1 MVIISSIILVAAQS
15 GRIFWTSL
23 TIFPW
28 RAGKTWQWGLKTLM
42 NFSRWSL
49 VQAPILPARGSTHQY
64 WLWGLQSS
72 FLQTHCGLACWS
84 SLHGNWPGPM
94 IVMAGCLMMVG
105 SDTWVIICVSLE
117 SNSRQALVCRQ
128 KTGEQPDSIDGFGD
142 SRPPL
147 WHLCRRRHIW
157 WLCWMWKYHEIHWYH
172 HHHTVWYTQ
181 ESTSLVLLHKWLV
194 IMPELPCKSGDGQ
207 ILWLWLKMIE
217 P

>member
-94 IVMAGCLMMVG
+94 IVMAGCLMMIG
-105 SDTWVIICVSLE
+105 SDMWVIICISLE
-117 SNSRQALVCRQ
+117 SNSRRLFVDKKQENNRIRLM
-128 KTGEQPDSIDGFGD
+128 GLGIPD
-142 SRPPL
+142 
-147 WHLCRRRHIW
+147 HLCDISVVAGTSDDFAGRGNT
-157 WLCWMWKYHEIHWYH
+157 MKYID
-172 HHHTVWYTQ
+172 TTI
-181 ESTSLVLLHKWLV
+181 TTLFDTHKSPLR
-194 IMPELPCKSGDGQ
+194 
-207 ILWLWLKMIE
+207 
-217 P
+217 